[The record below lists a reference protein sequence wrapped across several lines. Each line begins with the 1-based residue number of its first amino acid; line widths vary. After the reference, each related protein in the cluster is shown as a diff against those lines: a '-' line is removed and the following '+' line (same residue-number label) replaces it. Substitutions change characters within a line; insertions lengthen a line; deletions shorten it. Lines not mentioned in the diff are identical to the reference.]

1 MGGRNQ
7 DQPAPGTVL
16 AAGTVLWR
24 IKKDAL
30 QVLLVH
36 REKRSD
42 VSLPK
47 GKVDPGESLP
57 QTAVRETF
65 EETGLD
71 IVLGAPL
78 GTTEYTDHADRPKT
92 VHYWSAHVDD
102 HTHKHSTFEPNTE
115 ISAVEWLPLKKAR
128 AALSYNR
135 DRDVLDR
142 FAELAS
148 RGHHDT
154 FALIALRHAKAVP
167 ADDWDGPDATRPL
180 LHRGLEQA
188 ASAASAAAAFG
199 PERLYSSTAARCQ
212 ATVAPLA
219 ELTDLPVTLKEGVS
233 QDAYYTG
240 KNKVASFVAKRLAA
254 KRTAVVCSHG
264 PVLPDILA
272 EVAHQSGADVTRELQ
287 RAAMLSTGQ
296 FAVAHIARGDAKQR
310 LVALE
315 THEPVL

>member
-1 MGGRNQ
+1 MGAH
-7 DQPAPGTVL
+7 DHVL

-24 IKKDAL
+24 GKKNKL
-30 QVLLVH
+30 HVLLVH
-36 REKRSD
+36 RDKRND

-57 QTAVRETF
+57 HAAVRETY

-102 HTHKHSTFEPNTE
+102 HTHKHSSFEPNTE
-115 ISAVEWLPLKKAR
+115 ISALEWLPMKKAR
-128 AALSYNR
+128 AALTYSR
-135 DRDVLDR
+135 DKEVLDR

-148 RGHHDT
+148 RGHHET
-154 FALIALRHAKAVP
+154 FAIIALRHAKAVP
-167 ADDWDGPDATRPL
+167 AGNWDGPDTTRPL

-188 ASAASAAAAFG
+188 VSAASAAAAFG

-219 ELTDLPVTLKEGVS
+219 ELTELPVTLKEGVS

-240 KNKVASFVAKRLAA
+240 KNRVTSFVAKRLAA
-254 KRTAVVCSHG
+254 KRTSVVCSHG

-272 EVAHQSGADVTRELQ
+272 EVAHQSGADITREVQ
-287 RAAMLSTGQ
+287 RAAMLSTGE
-296 FAVAHIARGDAKQR
+296 FTVAHVARGDSEGR

-315 THEPVL
+315 THAPVV

>member
-1 MGGRNQ
+1 MGGANE
-7 DQPAPGTVL
+7 PTVL

-24 IKKDAL
+24 VRKDKL

-36 REKRSD
+36 REKRND

-57 QTAVRETF
+57 QTAVRETY

-78 GTTEYTDHADRPKT
+78 GTTSYSDHNNRDKT

-102 HTHKHSTFEPNTE
+102 HTHQHSVFEPNTE

-128 AALSYNR
+128 AALSYDR

-142 FAELAS
+142 FAALVE
-148 RGHHDT
+148 RGHHET
-154 FALIALRHAKAVP
+154 FAIIALRHAKAVP
-167 ADDWDGPDATRPL
+167 AGDWDGPDATRPL

-188 ASAASAAAAFG
+188 VSAASTAAAFG
-199 PERLYSSTAARCQ
+199 PEKLFSSTAARCQ

-219 ELTDLPVTLKEGVS
+219 ELTELPVALKEGVS

-240 KNKVASFVAKRLAA
+240 KNRVASFVAKRLGAG
-254 KRTAVVCSHG
+254 RSAVVCSHG

-272 EVAHQSGADVTRELQ
+272 EVADQSGADVTRELQ
-287 RAAMLSTGQ
+287 RAAMLSTGE
-296 FAVAHIARGDAKQR
+296 FAVAHVARGPLANR
-310 LVALE
+310 LVAVE
-315 THEPVL
+315 THAPVL